1 MGGKIVLQV
10 MKCLPELKCCR
21 ALKSSFSVICIVLA
35 HSFKDLTDILCGLNS
50 EIYIFLRI
58 LIRHGM
64 VKYLNHEV
72 MPDLIRGYFG
82 KSVEHTFNMMDNP
95 AKLVRLATP

>member
-10 MKCLPELKCCR
+10 MKCLPSVGIKL
-21 ALKSSFSVICIVLA
+21 SVICIVLA

-95 AKLVRLATP
+95 ARLVV